1 MSRPLTARTLP
12 WEWRNVEDWRRVDAS
27 QLAEPVRER
36 FERLSAGIALYVETG
51 HLTRAAKIAQVSRS
65 VLIRQLNRCVTLADD
80 GRLYGWAGLL
90 HGMRTCDYRRKKSP
104 PNRNDRN
111 GHAGAFTQFLTEHPE
126 IQDKLD
132 ALILG
137 RRISGEVAEARVS
150 AKTAWSRLCSWCFD
164 AGVDQQSYPLN
175 TKSQGRRS
183 VARYVTQLVQRSPHG
198 AVETRFGGNAAY
210 KLRFGT
216 ARRPAIWA
224 MAPFDTVQCDA
235 HKIDC
240 IGTLEITGPVGP
252 QFVPIERLW
261 LIAYLDS
268 YSRCVLGYSVG
279 ITTQPSAQTIEAAF
293 VAANVPWQPMEASIL
308 GIKYA
313 QGAGFP
319 SGLTPELA
327 QCSPCVLNL
336 DNAMQHYSHV
346 IAEHLRR
353 RLGCIIAY
361 GGLADWG
368 HNALLERWFKTL
380 ETRGFQR
387 LPSTTGS
394 QPGDTRARTPVRTA
408 SRLGITY
415 QQLLYLADVLCANYN
430 ATPHRS
436 LGGQSPLEVLRA
448 FAQRELDAPLLPA
461 LPAPSWNSPAL
472 GVEIVMP
479 VVRGSIR
486 QGRRPY
492 VEFGRARYSNENLQ
506 SAWHLI
512 GERIVVHVPRDAR
525 TCDAYLSNGF
535 ALGEL
540 TILHSG
546 WGRYAHTLEMRRKIQ
561 ASDDVKVL
569 DDDPIQGFSRTL
581 ATRVEKRSRKRPNK
595 ISHDATF
602 LADLERE
609 SGVTVATTAAPK
621 RSTQEPHIRPLTNR
635 LKAVVWKGR

>member
-12 WEWRNVEDWRRVDAS
+12 WEWRNTEDWRRVDSS
-27 QLAEPVRER
+27 QLTDAVRDR
-36 FERLSAGIALYVETG
+36 FDRLSAGIAFYLETG
-51 HLTRAAKIAQVSRS
+51 HLTRAAQIAQVSRS

-90 HGMRTCDYRRKKSP
+90 CGARTCGYHRNKSLP
-104 PNRNDRN
+104 GPADRS

-126 IQDKLD
+126 IRDKLD

-137 RRISGEVAEARVS
+137 RRITGEVAEARVS
-150 AKTAWSRLCSWCFD
+150 AKTAWTRLCGWCFD
-164 AGVDQQSYPLN
+164 AGISHRSYPLN

-198 AVETRFGGNAAY
+198 AVDARFGENAAY

-216 ARRPAIWA
+216 ARRSPICA
-224 MAPFDTVQCDA
+224 MAPFDIAQCDA

-268 YSRCVLGYSVG
+268 YSRCVLGYAVA
-279 ITTQPSAQTIEAAF
+279 IATQPSAQTIEAAF

-308 GIKYA
+308 GVKYA

-319 SGLTPELA
+319 SGLIPELT

-336 DNAMQHYSHV
+336 DNAVQHFSHV

-380 ETRGFQR
+380 ETRGFHR

-394 QPGDTRARTPVRTA
+394 HPGDTRARDPVRTA

-430 ATPHRS
+430 ATPHRA

-448 FAQRELDAPLLPA
+448 FAQRGFDGPLLPA
-461 LPAPSWNSPAL
+461 LPTPSWNSPAL
-472 GVEIVMP
+472 GVEIVTP
-479 VVRGSIR
+479 VVRGSIQ

-492 VEFGRARYSNENLQ
+492 VEFGGARYSNENLQ

-512 GERIVVHVPRDAR
+512 GKRIVVHVPRDAR
-525 TCDAYLSNGF
+525 NCDAYLSNGF
-535 ALGEL
+535 ALGGL
-540 TILHSG
+540 TILHAG
-546 WGRYAHTLEMRRKIQ
+546 WGRHAHTLEMRRTIQ
-561 ASDDVKVL
+561 ANERRYAP
-569 DDDPIQGFSRTL
+569 DDDPMQEVARAL
-581 ATRVEKRSRKRPNK
+581 ATRIEEQSRKRPTK
-595 ISHDATF
+595 ISRDATK
-602 LADLERE
+602 LANLARE
-609 SGVTVATTAAPK
+609 SGVTIDAKAAPK
-621 RSTQEPHIRPLTNR
+621 RPARVPHIRSLTNR
-635 LKAVVWKGR
+635 LKPVVWKGR